1 MKGRGTAFELK
12 KEIASPIAVLFVK
25 TFNIIKFN
33 FDFFRLSY
41 HLLKHVIKQNMKL
54 SKIFLGVAL
63 LTCLSFFALKSPKE
77 QVTFT
82 GGAYSY
88 AFNRFEIMYHKILF
102 GPCKLFISDFTF
114 CEDKT
119 FEISGCT
126 GSITEGTWRQSQ
138 DTIYLS
144 YETENCIKPP
154 YLIIDGDLL
163 LGKSNC
169 PEFRVFYKQRLN
181 KN

>member
-1 MKGRGTAFELK
+1 MKSGVTAFELK
-12 KEIASPIAVLFVK
+12 ELASPIAVSFIK
-25 TFNIIKFN
+25 SFNIIKFN

-41 HLLKHVIKQNMKL
+41 YLLNHLIRLNMKL
-54 SKIFLGVAL
+54 SKIFLGVSLIAF
-63 LTCLSFFALKSPKE
+63 LSFFCLKSSKVE
-77 QVTFT
+77 VTFT

-102 GPCKLFISDFTF
+102 APCKLFISDFAF

-126 GSITEGTWRQSQ
+126 GSITEGTWRQSR

-144 YETENCIKPP
+144 YENENCIKPP
-154 YLIIDGDLL
+154 YLIIEGDLL
-163 LGKSNC
+163 LGKSTC

-181 KN
+181 KI